1 MRNEERPGPQQHIK
15 RIIGGRLVKG
25 SAVNSGPFPTDKK
38 GIIAYLLIAFGLAW
52 FLWEIALRMGP
63 SANSPLFQLAILP
76 GSFGP
81 AIASVV
87 VRKWITREGFGDAG
101 LRLNLRQW
109 RYYLAGWSLPLLV
122 VSAIVLLSVAL
133 GIANPDF
140 TLERALRELTPEGTT
155 LPSLP
160 PGSFFILPFQLMIT
174 ALIAAPILWGEEFG
188 WRGYLQ
194 VRLMGNRPLLSA
206 IVTGLIWG
214 LWHLPINL
222 RGYNFPDQPVLGML
236 VFTVSTIMLSI
247 IFGWLR
253 TRTGSIWSAS
263 LAHSATNAVGGSLTL
278 LLFTGGPNWI
288 FVSYVGV
295 LGWVPLG
302 ILCAWIVLT
311 GQLGGSSASVRAA

>member
-1 MRNEERPGPQQHIK
+1 V
-15 RIIGGRLVKG
+15 RLAASREVK
-25 SAVNSGPFPTDKK
+25 A
-38 GIIAYLLIAFGLAW
+38 
-52 FLWEIALRMGP
+52 E
-63 SANSPLFQLAILP
+63 
-76 GSFGP
+76 
-81 AIASVV
+81 
-87 VRKWITREGFGDAG
+87 
-101 LRLNLRQW
+101 
-109 RYYLAGWSLPLLV
+109 
-122 VSAIVLLSVAL
+122 
-133 GIANPDF
+133 
-140 TLERALRELTPEGTT
+140 PEGTT

-295 LGWVPLG
+295 LGWVPLE

-311 GQLGGSSASVRAA
+311 GQLPAHTSSSNEVR